1 MGEPPDRAPGSGH
14 STGGV
19 RSAAF
24 DVVVIGAT
32 EDGLDVTEVA
42 AARGARVALV
52 DHDPATSRFE
62 LAWASCRRGIARPS
76 DARASCDEPPDAAAR
91 GRASDRIRFLAA
103 LRAADRER
111 AHRLQMG
118 ARSCVVFEGPA
129 RFLAADA
136 LRVGDGRSLSAD
148 AFVIATG
155 SRPRSPALCFDE
167 AGVVRTPPDVLG
179 LGSIPRS
186 LVLIGADW
194 SGCEWASVLA
204 RLGCSVQLIDR
215 RKQLLRVLA
224 PEIRELV
231 QLGLHRAGVEIALEE
246 EVRRIVAG
254 DRGSVRVEL
263 ESGRTEIAECALLL
277 AGERGNTSDLGLA
290 TAGIATDSLGHV
302 LVDESGRASAS
313 HVYATGSVVDSSG
326 LFARSATRAI
336 RLAGNALGGND
347 PLDAVVP
354 WHLCTAPPAAACG
367 LSAESARRLDLP
379 VVLGRYDRTDAYGG
393 RDVLQVVLDGVS
405 RRILGA
411 QAVGDMALR
420 AVETLAQAVNGEET
434 LPGLLARPKAG
445 IPPLVKRAIRNAC
458 LSAARVFDRAPTQRP
473 LSRRPPRP

>member
-1 MGEPPDRAPGSGH
+1 
-14 STGGV
+14 
-19 RSAAF
+19 
-24 DVVVIGAT
+24 
-32 EDGLDVTEVA
+32 
-42 AARGARVALV
+42 
-52 DHDPATSRFE
+52 
-62 LAWASCRRGIARPS
+62 
-76 DARASCDEPPDAAAR
+76 
-91 GRASDRIRFLAA
+91 A
-103 LRAADRER
+103 LRAADRGR
-111 AHRLQMG
+111 AHRLQLG

-263 ESGRTEIAECALLL
+263 ESGRTEIAECAL
-277 AGERGNTSDLGLA
+277 
-290 TAGIATDSLGHV
+290 
-302 LVDESGRASAS
+302 
-313 HVYATGSVVDSSG
+313 
-326 LFARSATRAI
+326 
-336 RLAGNALGGND
+336 
-347 PLDAVVP
+347 
-354 WHLCTAPPAAACG
+354 
-367 LSAESARRLDLP
+367 
-379 VVLGRYDRTDAYGG
+379 
-393 RDVLQVVLDGVS
+393 
-405 RRILGA
+405 
-411 QAVGDMALR
+411 
-420 AVETLAQAVNGEET
+420 
-434 LPGLLARPKAG
+434 
-445 IPPLVKRAIRNAC
+445 
-458 LSAARVFDRAPTQRP
+458 
-473 LSRRPPRP
+473 